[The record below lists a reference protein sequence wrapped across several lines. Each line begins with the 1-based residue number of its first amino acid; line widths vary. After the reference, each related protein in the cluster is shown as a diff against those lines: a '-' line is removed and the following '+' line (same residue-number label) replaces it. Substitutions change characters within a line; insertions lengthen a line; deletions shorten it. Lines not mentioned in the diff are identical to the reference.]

1 LEQFPELIDEPIDSI
16 IVELPELPGVPVVG
30 SFIVH
35 WALLVVHP
43 FGKVPILAEVDSKSS
58 KRI

>member
-1 LEQFPELIDEPIDSI
+1 MVQFPELLETPLGST

-35 WALLVVHP
+35 SALLVVHP
-43 FGKVPILAEVDSKSS
+43 FGKVPILADVDSKSS
-58 KRI
+58 ERI